1 MKLLYTSLY
10 TFILMCSIL
19 YSWHKLLNKKI
30 NFKNY
35 KLYITTIG
43 LVIFS
48 VANCSV
54 TNKFAKI
61 ILAALILIVFFK
73 YLFQENFQSTIITP
87 IYQQFIAMLSE
98 TIFVLLMT
106 IIFNYDAEMMI
117 STYLGTILIN
127 VVVAIISM
135 IFVQFKFVHKL
146 YSLLINLTDKIKTI
160 QLVFFCLIT
169 MAFSNVLAMTVYYKI
184 GFKYQLIFNFLMT
197 VSCILIFLYSLK
209 TQNSYNKVSDKYN
222 VAINSLTDYENMMS
236 KYRIANHENKNLLL
250 TIRAMVKNKEKE
262 IPKYID
268 SIIENKYE
276 DDEKLL
282 FKMSVI
288 PSGGLRATIYSEILK
303 IQNNKIDYF
312 LDIDS
317 NLKTVD
323 LIEMSTNTILDTC
336 KIICVF
342 IDNAIEAVKSLK
354 TKNIRIGLYVENDIL
369 SIKVSNNYEGN
380 INVDKIFNEGYTTKG
395 DGHGYGLSLVK
406 KIIDSNSKF
415 QNQVEINNNIFSQ
428 ILLIKYK

>member
-1 MKLLYTSLY
+1 MKVLYTSLY
-10 TFILMCSIL
+10 TFILACSSI
-19 YSWHKLLNKKI
+19 YCWYKLLNKKI
-30 NFKNY
+30 NFKDY
-35 KLYITTIG
+35 KLYVAAIG

-48 VANCSV
+48 VAICFIA
-54 TNKFAKI
+54 NKYLKI
-61 ILAALILIVFFK
+61 ILNTLILIIFFK
-73 YLFQENFQSTIITP
+73 YLLRENIQKTIITP
-87 IYQQFIAMLSE
+87 IFQQLIVMLSE

-106 IIFNYDAEMMI
+106 IVFNYDAQMII

-127 VVVAIISM
+127 VIVSVISIIF
-135 IFVQFKFVHKL
+135 IHFKITHKL
-146 YSLLINLTDKIKTI
+146 YRLIISLTDKIKTI
-160 QLVFFCLIT
+160 QLVFFCLIS

-184 GFKYQLIFNFLMT
+184 GFQFQLIFNLIMT
-197 VSCILIFLYSLK
+197 ISCILIFIYSLK

-236 KYRIANHENKNLLL
+236 KYRVANHENKNLLL
-250 TIRAMVKNKEKE
+250 AIRAMVKNKEKD

-303 IQNNKIDYF
+303 IQNNNIEYF

-323 LIEMSTNTILDTC
+323 LIEMSTVTILDTC

-342 IDNAIEAVKSLK
+342 IDNAIEAVKDLDN
-354 TKNIRIGLYVENDIL
+354 KNITIGLYVEDDTL
-369 SIKVSNNYEGN
+369 SIKVSNNYDGN
-380 INVDKIFNEGYTTKG
+380 INIDKIFNEGYTTKG

-428 ILLIKYK
+428 VLLIKYK